1 MAEVV
6 NYSDAMLPG
15 MSERE
20 QPDTE
25 ALPGVLAREV
35 WELMIDLSTS
45 LLRQRFSRTIAELKL
60 SPPQAHA
67 LRELEP
73 GQPLPMRDLACSL
86 ACDASNVTGIA
97 DRLEKRGLVER
108 QVSARD
114 RRVKTLV
121 VTPEGVATRQR
132 LLALLYEVPSPI
144 ATLSAEEQHLLRDAL
159 RRTLAEPGERG

>member
-1 MAEVV
+1 
-6 NYSDAMLPG
+6 MLPG

-20 QPDTE
+20 QPDAA
-25 ALPGVLAREV
+25 ALPGGPAREV
-35 WELMIDLSTS
+35 WELMIELSTS
-45 LLRQRFSRTIAELKL
+45 LLRQRLSRTIAELRL

-73 GQPLPMRDLACSL
+73 GQPLPMRDLAGSL

-97 DRLEKRGLVER
+97 DRLERRGLVER

-132 LLALLYEVPSPI
+132 LLALLYEVPPPI
-144 ATLSAEEQHLLRDAL
+144 ATLSAEEQRLLRDVL
-159 RRTLAEPGERG
+159 RRMLAEPGEPGPASGRQPRG

>member
-86 ACDASNVTGIA
+86 AC
-97 DRLEKRGLVER
+97 R